1 MGRGGGWIPMVFHR
15 VCYAGTDSYDA
26 CMAGYRPVDSAVIDS
41 FLTWVNDLAGQGMT
55 VRTVADVLGS
65 GRVAPAVRVTAPAG
79 MPATSATSTPDVTG
93 TAASG
98 SNVQVS
104 WYAGRY
110 STGTPLAQRS
120 APVAADGSWS
130 VVSPALANG
139 AVTVQASQTVSGL
152 TGTSVPV
159 TFNVSGP

>member
-1 MGRGGGWIPMVFHR
+1 
-15 VCYAGTDSYDA
+15 
-26 CMAGYRPVDSAVIDS
+26 
-41 FLTWVNDLAGQGMT
+41 MT

-65 GRVAPAVRVTAPAG
+65 GRVAPAVRVTAPADG
-79 MPATSATSTPDVTG
+79 ATSATSTPDVTG

-139 AVTVQASQTVSGL
+139 AVAVQASQTVSGL